1 MEVVVRNNN
10 NNKEEMTDRE
20 IKVDPKLSKRLMY
33 LGFEEKNL
41 NIEGVP
47 DWKLNRY
54 FVHPSGIQ
62 VRVNREQ
69 KTLTILNAQGY
80 SIKTEGTFL
89 NSHLKELIGG
99 SNYVKGKTYKS
110 SEFTPRRN

>member
-10 NNKEEMTDRE
+10 KEDMTDKE
-20 IKVDPKLSKRLMY
+20 IKVEPKLGKRLMY

-47 DWKLNRY
+47 SWQLNRY

-62 VRVNREQ
+62 VRVNRGQ
-69 KTLTILNAQGY
+69 KTLTILNAQGF

-89 NSHLKELIGG
+89 SSYLKELIGG
-99 SNYVKGKTYKS
+99 NNYGKGRTYKS
-110 SEFTPRRN
+110 SESTTRRN

>member
-1 MEVVVRNNN
+1 
-10 NNKEEMTDRE
+10 MTDRE
-20 IKVDPKLSKRLMY
+20 IKVEPKLCKRLMY

-69 KTLTILNAQGY
+69 KTLTILNAQGF
-80 SIKTEGTFL
+80 SIKTEETFL
-89 NSHLKELIGG
+89 NSYLKELIGG
-99 SNYVKGKTYKS
+99 NNYGKGRAYKS
-110 SEFTPRRN
+110 SESTTRRN

>member
-10 NNKEEMTDRE
+10 KEDMTDRE

-69 KTLTILNAQGY
+69 KTLTILNAQGFP
-80 SIKTEGTFL
+80 IKSEEVFL
-89 NSHLKELIGG
+89 SSYLKEL
-99 SNYVKGKTYKS
+99 T
-110 SEFTPRRN
+110 RN

>member
-10 NNKEEMTDRE
+10 KEDMTDRE

-62 VRVNREQ
+62 VRVNKGQ
-69 KTLTILNAQGY
+69 KTLTILNAHGFP
-80 SIKTEGTFL
+80 IKTEESFL
-89 NSHLKELIGG
+89 SSYLKEL
-99 SNYVKGKTYKS
+99 T
-110 SEFTPRRN
+110 RN

>member
-10 NNKEEMTDRE
+10 KEDMTDRE
-20 IKVDPKLSKRLMY
+20 IKVEPKLGKRLMY

-47 DWKLNRY
+47 NWQLNRY

-62 VRVNREQ
+62 VRVNKGQ
-69 KTLTILNAQGY
+69 KTLTILNAHGFP
-80 SIKTEGTFL
+80 IKTEESFL
-89 NSHLKELIGG
+89 SSYLKEL
-99 SNYVKGKTYKS
+99 T
-110 SEFTPRRN
+110 RN

>member
-10 NNKEEMTDRE
+10 KEDMTDRE
-20 IKVDPKLSKRLMY
+20 IKVEPKLGKRLMY

-47 DWKLNRY
+47 NWQLNRY

-62 VRVNREQ
+62 VRVDTGH
-69 KTLTILNAQGY
+69 KTLTILNAQGFP
-80 SIKTEGTFL
+80 IKSERTFL
-89 NSHLKELIGG
+89 SSYLKEL
-99 SNYVKGKTYKS
+99 T
-110 SEFTPRRN
+110 RN

>member
-10 NNKEEMTDRE
+10 KEDMTDKE
-20 IKVDPKLSKRLMY
+20 IKVEPKLGKRLMY

-47 DWKLNRY
+47 SWQLNRY

-62 VRVNREQ
+62 VRVNRGQ
-69 KTLTILNAQGY
+69 KTLTILNAQGF

-89 NSHLKELIGG
+89 NSYLKKLIGDNDYG
-99 SNYVKGKTYKS
+99 KGRTYKA
-110 SEFTPRRN
+110 SEPTTRRN

>member
-1 MEVVVRNNN
+1 
-10 NNKEEMTDRE
+10 MTDRE

-62 VRVNREQ
+62 VRVNRGQ
-69 KTLTILNAQGY
+69 KTLTILNAHGFP
-80 SIKTEGTFL
+80 IKTEESFL
-89 NSHLKELIGG
+89 SSYLKEL
-99 SNYVKGKTYKS
+99 T
-110 SEFTPRRN
+110 RN

>member
-1 MEVVVRNNN
+1 MEVVVRN

-47 DWKLNRY
+47 NWRLTGTL
-54 FVHPSGIQ
+54 FIQ
-62 VRVNREQ
+62 VVF
-69 KTLTILNAQGY
+69 K
-80 SIKTEGTFL
+80 
-89 NSHLKELIGG
+89 
-99 SNYVKGKTYKS
+99 
-110 SEFTPRRN
+110 

>member
-1 MEVVVRNNN
+1 MVKN
-10 NNKEEMTDRE
+10 NNKEDMTDRE
-20 IKVDPKLSKRLMY
+20 IKVEPKLGKRLMY

-62 VRVNREQ
+62 IRVNTEQ

-80 SIKTEGTFL
+80 SIKTERTFL

-99 SNYVKGKTYKS
+99 NNYGKGRAYKS
-110 SEFTPRRN
+110 SESTTRRN

>member
-1 MEVVVRNNN
+1 
-10 NNKEEMTDRE
+10 MTDKE
-20 IKVDPKLSKRLMY
+20 IKVEPKLGKRLMY

-62 VRVNREQ
+62 VRVNRGQ
-69 KTLTILNAQGY
+69 KTLTILNAHGFP
-80 SIKTEGTFL
+80 IKSEGTFL
-89 NSHLKELIGG
+89 SSYLKEL
-99 SNYVKGKTYKS
+99 T
-110 SEFTPRRN
+110 RN